1 MNYSVIV
8 LAAGRGSRTNLDYNK
23 VFYTFENGQTVLNKS
38 LSVFLSDEDCKQ
50 VVLVCADYEKDYVT
64 ENYLYD
70 SRIQVVTGGQTR
82 QDSVYNGLQIVD
94 QDYVMIHDG
103 ARPFVE
109 KKWIL
114 DLKHSLETEEEDACL
129 LMVPSVDTT
138 KIVVDGYVKE
148 SLERKLVYHAQ
159 TPQCFKTDLIKECH
173 QLARNKQVQAT
184 DDAQL
189 VEWFSKVRVKVVL
202 SSFTNKKITL
212 PEDLKG

>member
-114 DLKHSLETEEEDACL
+114 DLKYSLETEDACL

-189 VEWFSKVRVKVVL
+189 VEWFSKVRVKVIL

>member
-1 MNYSVIV
+1 MIV

-38 LSVFLSDEDCKQ
+38 LSVFLSDDDCKQ

-64 ENYLYD
+64 EKYRYD
-70 SRIQVVTGGQTR
+70 SRIQIVTGGKTR
-82 QDSVYNGLQIVD
+82 QDSVYNGLQVVN

-103 ARPFVE
+103 ARPFVDQE
-109 KKWIL
+109 WIVN
-114 DLKHSLETEEEDACL
+114 LKQTLETEYACL

-173 QLARNKQVQAT
+173 QLARNKQVEAT

-189 VEWFSKVRVKVVL
+189 VEWFSKTRVKVVL

>member
-114 DLKHSLETEEEDACL
+114 DLKHSLETEDVCL

-189 VEWFSKVRVKVVL
+189 VEWFSKARVKVVL

>member
-114 DLKHSLETEEEDACL
+114 DLKYSLETEDACL

>member
-8 LAAGRGSRTNLDYNK
+8 LAAGKGSRTNLDYNK

-38 LSVFLSDEDCKQ
+38 LSVFLSDADCKQ
-50 VVLVCADYEKDYVT
+50 VVLVCAEYEKEYVKK
-64 ENYLYD
+64 NYCYD
-70 SRIQVVTGGQTR
+70 ARIQIVSGGMTR
-82 QDSVYNGLQIVD
+82 QDSVYNGLQVVS
-94 QDYVMIHDG
+94 QDVVMIHDG
-103 ARPFVE
+103 ARPFVQKE
-109 KKWIL
+109 WIK
-114 DLKHSLETEEEDACL
+114 DLKRTLETEDACL

-159 TPQCFKTDLIKECH
+159 TPQCFKTDLIRKCHLCAKEKC
-173 QLARNKQVQAT
+173 VQAT

-189 VEWFSKVRVKVVL
+189 VEWFSKVPVKVIL

>member
-38 LSVFLSDEDCKQ
+38 LSVFLSDDDCKQ

-64 ENYLYD
+64 EKYRYD
-70 SRIQVVTGGQTR
+70 SRIQIVTGGKTR
-82 QDSVYNGLQIVD
+82 QDSVYNGLQVVN

-103 ARPFVE
+103 ARPFVDQE
-109 KKWIL
+109 WIVN
-114 DLKHSLETEEEDACL
+114 LKQTLETEDACL

-173 QLARNKQVQAT
+173 QLARNKQVEAT

-189 VEWFSKVRVKVVL
+189 VEWFSKTRVKVVL

>member
-50 VVLVCADYEKDYVT
+50 VVLVCADYEKDYVI

-82 QDSVYNGLQIVD
+82 QDSVYNGLQVVN

-109 KKWIL
+109 KKWIF
-114 DLKHSLETEEEDACL
+114 DLKYTLETESACL

-159 TPQCFKTDLIKECH
+159 TPQCFKTGLIKECH
-173 QLARNKQVQAT
+173 QLAKNKQVQAT

-189 VEWFSKVRVKVVL
+189 VEWFSDVKVKVVL

>member
-38 LSVFLSDEDCKQ
+38 LSVFLSDDDCKQ

-64 ENYLYD
+64 EKYRYD
-70 SRIQVVTGGQTR
+70 SRIQIVTGGKTR
-82 QDSVYNGLQIVD
+82 QDSVYNGLQVVN

-103 ARPFVE
+103 ARPFVDQE
-109 KKWIL
+109 WIVN
-114 DLKHSLETEEEDACL
+114 LKQTLETEYACL

-173 QLARNKQVQAT
+173 QLARNKQVEAT

-189 VEWFSKVRVKVVL
+189 VEWFSKTRVKVVL

>member
-50 VVLVCADYEKDYVT
+50 VVLVCADYEKDYVI

-114 DLKHSLETEEEDACL
+114 DLKQ
-129 LMVPSVDTT
+129 
-138 KIVVDGYVKE
+138 VVF
-148 SLERKLVYHAQ
+148 
-159 TPQCFKTDLIKECH
+159 C
-173 QLARNKQVQAT
+173 
-184 DDAQL
+184 
-189 VEWFSKVRVKVVL
+189 RV
-202 SSFTNKKITL
+202 
-212 PEDLKG
+212 

>member
-50 VVLVCADYEKDYVT
+50 VVLVCADYEKDYVI

-109 KKWIL
+109 KKWIS
-114 DLKHSLETEEEDACL
+114 DLKHSLETEDACL

>member
-38 LSVFLSDEDCKQ
+38 LSVFLSDDECKQ
-50 VVLVCADYEKDYVT
+50 VVLVCADYEKDYVNEHYT
-64 ENYLYD
+64 YD

-82 QDSVYNGLQIVD
+82 QDSVYNGLQVVD

-109 KKWIL
+109 KNWIF
-114 DLKHSLETEEEDACL
+114 DLKQTLETESACL

-173 QLARNKQVQAT
+173 KLARGQQVQAT

-189 VEWFSKVRVKVVL
+189 VEWFSDTKVKVVL

>member
-114 DLKHSLETEEEDACL
+114 DLKHSLET
-129 LMVPSVDTT
+129 

>member
-38 LSVFLSDEDCKQ
+38 LSVFLSDDDCKQ

-64 ENYLYD
+64 EKYRYD
-70 SRIQVVTGGQTR
+70 SRIQIVTGGKTR
-82 QDSVYNGLQIVD
+82 QDSVYNGLQVVN

-103 ARPFVE
+103 ARPFVDQE
-109 KKWIL
+109 WIVT
-114 DLKHSLETEEEDACL
+114 LKQTLETEDACL

-173 QLARNKQVQAT
+173 QLARNKQVEAT

-189 VEWFSKVRVKVVL
+189 VEWFSKTRVKVVL

>member
-70 SRIQVVTGGQTR
+70 SRIQVVTGGKTR
-82 QDSVYNGLQIVD
+82 QDSVYNGLQVVG

-114 DLKHSLETEEEDACL
+114 DLKQTLETESACL

-159 TPQCFKTDLIKECH
+159 TPQCFKTSLIKECH
-173 QLARNKQVQAT
+173 ELARNKQVQAT

-189 VEWFSKVRVKVVL
+189 VEWFSDIKVKVVL

>member
-114 DLKHSLETEEEDACL
+114 DLKHSSETEDACL

-189 VEWFSKVRVKVVL
+189 VEWFSKARVKVVL

>member
-1 MNYSVIV
+1 
-8 LAAGRGSRTNLDYNK
+8 
-23 VFYTFENGQTVLNKS
+23 
-38 LSVFLSDEDCKQ
+38 
-50 VVLVCADYEKDYVT
+50 
-64 ENYLYD
+64 
-70 SRIQVVTGGQTR
+70 
-82 QDSVYNGLQIVD
+82 
-94 QDYVMIHDG
+94 MIHDG

-114 DLKHSLETEEEDACL
+114 DLKHSLETEDACL

-138 KIVVDGYVKE
+138 KIVMDGYVKE

-189 VEWFSKVRVKVVL
+189 VEWFSKARVKVVL

>member
-1 MNYSVIV
+1 MNYSVII

-23 VFYTFENGQTVLNKS
+23 VFYTFENGQTVLDKS

-50 VVLVCADYEKDYVT
+50 VVLVCADYEKEYVS
-64 ENYLYD
+64 EHYSYD
-70 SRIQVVTGGQTR
+70 TRIQIVQGGKTR
-82 QDSVYNGLQIVD
+82 QDSVYNGLQVVN

-109 KKWIL
+109 KKWIS
-114 DLKHSLETEEEDACL
+114 DLKYTLETESACL

-159 TPQCFKTDLIKECH
+159 TPQCFKTGLIKECH
-173 QLARNKQVQAT
+173 QLAKNKQVQAT

-189 VEWFSKVRVKVVL
+189 VEWFSDVKVKVVL

>member
-38 LSVFLSDEDCKQ
+38 LSVFLSDDDCKQ

-64 ENYLYD
+64 EKYRYD
-70 SRIQVVTGGQTR
+70 SRIQIVTGGKTR
-82 QDSVYNGLQIVD
+82 QDSVYNGLQIVN

-103 ARPFVE
+103 ARPFVDQE
-109 KKWIL
+109 WIVN
-114 DLKHSLETEEEDACL
+114 LKQTLETEDACL

-138 KIVVDGYVKE
+138 KIVVDGYVRE

-173 QLARNKQVQAT
+173 QLARNKQVEAT

-189 VEWFSKVRVKVVL
+189 VEWFSKTRVKVVL

>member
-114 DLKHSLETEEEDACL
+114 DLKRSLETEDACL

>member
-38 LSVFLSDEDCKQ
+38 LSVFLSDDDCKQ

-64 ENYLYD
+64 EKYLYD
-70 SRIQVVTGGQTR
+70 SRIQIVTGGKTR
-82 QDSVYNGLQIVD
+82 QDSVYNGLQVVN

-103 ARPFVE
+103 ARPFVDQE
-109 KKWIL
+109 WIVN
-114 DLKHSLETEEEDACL
+114 LKQTLETEDACL

-173 QLARNKQVQAT
+173 QLARNKQVEAT

-189 VEWFSKVRVKVVL
+189 VEWFSKTRVKVVL

>member
-82 QDSVYNGLQIVD
+82 QDSVYNGLQVVN

-109 KKWIL
+109 EKWISG
-114 DLKHSLETEEEDACL
+114 LKHTLETESACL

-159 TPQCFKTDLIKECH
+159 TPQCFKTGLIKECH

-189 VEWFSKVRVKVVL
+189 VEWFSDVKVKVVL

>member
-38 LSVFLSDEDCKQ
+38 LSAFLSDEDCKQ

-109 KKWIL
+109 KNWIF
-114 DLKHSLETEEEDACL
+114 DLKQTLETESACL
-129 LMVPSVDTT
+129 
-138 KIVVDGYVKE
+138 
-148 SLERKLVYHAQ
+148 
-159 TPQCFKTDLIKECH
+159 
-173 QLARNKQVQAT
+173 
-184 DDAQL
+184 
-189 VEWFSKVRVKVVL
+189 
-202 SSFTNKKITL
+202 
-212 PEDLKG
+212 

>member
-38 LSVFLSDEDCKQ
+38 LSVFLSDDDCKQ

-64 ENYLYD
+64 EKYRYD
-70 SRIQVVTGGQTR
+70 SRIQIVTGGKTR
-82 QDSVYNGLQIVD
+82 QDSVYNGLQIVN

-103 ARPFVE
+103 ARPFVDQE
-109 KKWIL
+109 WIVN
-114 DLKHSLETEEEDACL
+114 LKQTLETEDACL
-129 LMVPSVDTT
+129 LMVPSIDTT

-173 QLARNKQVQAT
+173 QLARNKQVEAT

-189 VEWFSKVRVKVVL
+189 VEWFSKTRVKVVL

>member
-114 DLKHSLETEEEDACL
+114 DLKHSLETEDDCL

>member
-50 VVLVCADYEKDYVT
+50 VVLVCADYEKEYVS
-64 ENYLYD
+64 EHYSYD
-70 SRIQVVTGGQTR
+70 TRIQIVQGGKTR
-82 QDSVYNGLQIVD
+82 QDSVYNGLQVVN

-109 KKWIL
+109 EKWIS
-114 DLKHSLETEEEDACL
+114 DLKHTLETESACL

-159 TPQCFKTDLIKECH
+159 TPQCFKTGLIKECH
-173 QLARNKQVQAT
+173 QLAKNKQVQAT

-189 VEWFSKVRVKVVL
+189 VEWFSDVKVKVVL

>member
-114 DLKHSLETEEEDACL
+114 DLKHSLETEDACL

-138 KIVVDGYVKE
+138 KIVVDGYVK
-148 SLERKLVYHAQ
+148 
-159 TPQCFKTDLIKECH
+159 
-173 QLARNKQVQAT
+173 
-184 DDAQL
+184 
-189 VEWFSKVRVKVVL
+189 
-202 SSFTNKKITL
+202 
-212 PEDLKG
+212 

>member
-38 LSVFLSDEDCKQ
+38 LSVFLSDDDCKQ

-64 ENYLYD
+64 EKYLYD
-70 SRIQVVTGGQTR
+70 SRIQIVTGGKTR
-82 QDSVYNGLQIVD
+82 QESVYNGLQIVN

-109 KKWIL
+109 KKWIF
-114 DLKHSLETEEEDACL
+114 DLKQTLETGDACL

-173 QLARNKQVQAT
+173 QIARNKQVEAT

-189 VEWFSKVRVKVVL
+189 VEWFADVKVKVVL

>member
-1 MNYSVIV
+1 MEKLVSAYLDGDVPKEMYLKRKDV
-8 LAAGRGSRTNLDYNK
+8 LMRSLTALRSELKDFERGRKNR
-23 VFYTFENGQTVLNKS
+23 
-38 LSVFLSDEDCKQ
+38 
-50 VVLVCADYEKDYVT
+50 
-64 ENYLYD
+64 
-70 SRIQVVTGGQTR
+70 
-82 QDSVYNGLQIVD
+82 
-94 QDYVMIHDG
+94 
-103 ARPFVE
+103 VE
-109 KKWIL
+109 PLREWIF
-114 DLKHSLETEEEDACL
+114 DLKQTLETESACL

-173 QLARNKQVQAT
+173 KLARDKQVQAT

-189 VEWFSKVRVKVVL
+189 VEWFSDTKVKVVL